1 MQSRPCTRP
10 CTCGTEQRG
19 RQPWTKASNLQ
30 ALFWKQG
37 QKAGALREKHPFS
50 SRKAPFLEN
59 CPSGG
64 CGRRGVKHAAKAKK
78 VWPLVTLLSPSLSL
92 SGFGRPLN
100 TPAAFHVH
108 KCQGGIAPA
117 RAAAPPL
124 RPRLLLFA
132 CQRSHSSAG
141 QAFLSG
147 AQVKDKIVVGSVSLN
162 LWAEGAHHS
171 LKARLKAVRCERP
184 RLPRSCRTTYL
195 HCQTSAPHPLQVH
208 NTSNA
213 TQTSRPHNAQNRPE
227 AKGVISPGTGTRIKE
242 KDCWHFLNF
251 HPHAPNHSHISRA
264 ALRCTIPHPTPA
276 DPLALT
282 SSNRPNSVPST
293 ARLVYKCM
301 PATCDATL

>member
-1 MQSRPCTRP
+1 MTGGAPDTERWTKRETRH
-10 CTCGTEQRG
+10 RG
-19 RQPWTKASNLQ
+19 RKRHCDPHAAHGVCSRDRVHDRARAARSREAGSL
-30 ALFWKQG
+30 G
-37 QKAGALREKHPFS
+37 QKRATCKRSSGNRGKKRAQYGQKKP

-184 RLPRSCRTTYL
+184 RLPHDLAGR
-195 HCQTSAPHPLQVH
+195 HICQTSRHRIRSKS

-213 TQTSRPHNAQNRPE
+213 TQIHHDHTMH
-227 AKGVISPGTGTRIKE
+227 KI
-242 KDCWHFLNF
+242 
-251 HPHAPNHSHISRA
+251 
-264 ALRCTIPHPTPA
+264 
-276 DPLALT
+276 
-282 SSNRPNSVPST
+282 VP
-293 ARLVYKCM
+293 RRRV
-301 PATCDATL
+301 

>member
-19 RQPWTKASNLQ
+19 RQPLDKSEQLAS
-30 ALFWKQG
+30 ALLET
-37 QKAGALREKHPFS
+37 GAKSGRTRFGKIKKNEAEKHPFS
-50 SRKAPFLEN
+50 KKN

-195 HCQTSAPHPLQVH
+195 SDICTASGSAPSP
-208 NTSNA
+208 TRP
-213 TQTSRPHNAQNRPE
+213 TQRKHHDHTMH
-227 AKGVISPGTGTRIKE
+227 KI
-242 KDCWHFLNF
+242 
-251 HPHAPNHSHISRA
+251 
-264 ALRCTIPHPTPA
+264 
-276 DPLALT
+276 
-282 SSNRPNSVPST
+282 VP
-293 ARLVYKCM
+293 RRRV
-301 PATCDATL
+301 

>member
-1 MQSRPCTRP
+1 MSVLEAAPDTVLDRTRSAGRSARLVIVGASATAIHTP
-10 CTCGTEQRG
+10 LMEYAVATVYTTVHVRHGAERQAALDKSEQLASALLETGAKSG
-19 RQPWTKASNLQ
+19 RT
-30 ALFWKQG
+30 
-37 QKAGALREKHPFS
+37 REKHAFS

-184 RLPRSCRTTYL
+184 RLPHDLAGR
-195 HCQTSAPHPLQVH
+195 HICQTSRHRIRSKS

-213 TQTSRPHNAQNRPE
+213 TQIHHDHTMH
-227 AKGVISPGTGTRIKE
+227 KI
-242 KDCWHFLNF
+242 
-251 HPHAPNHSHISRA
+251 
-264 ALRCTIPHPTPA
+264 
-276 DPLALT
+276 
-282 SSNRPNSVPST
+282 VP
-293 ARLVYKCM
+293 RRRV
-301 PATCDATL
+301 